1 MNNESEVSQR
11 EMLKIISVFRKNGF
25 KGEYETFERSKEA
38 EGEYFVVVTD
48 EKSGIKGLFKANVL
62 DGSVA
67 FQYVL
72 DEKQSVANS

>member
-1 MNNESEVSQR
+1 MNNETEVSQR

-25 KGEYETFERSKEA
+25 KGEYETFERSKEV

-48 EKSGIKGLFKANVL
+48 EKSGIKGLFKANIL
-62 DGSVA
+62 ESTVA

-72 DEKQSVANS
+72 DEKHSVANS